1 MGITRDFFIKL
12 SENETLNTAAKKYGL
27 ALGAHKVV
35 AGTDIETTIESI
47 RALNAKNI
55 SATVDNLG
63 EFVFSKEEATAAKNN
78 ILEMIQAIYDAGV
91 DAHMSIKLTQIGLDV
106 DPEFCYENV
115 REILMKAYECGNM
128 HVNMDTEDYNHTVQ
142 TFEMLDRLK
151 GEFKNIGTVIQ
162 AYLFRASEE
171 IDKYQDV
178 RLRLVK
184 GAYKEDAS
192 VAYQSKEEIDA
203 NYIKIIEQ
211 RLLNAKAMTSIATHD
226 HNIIDHVKKFIAQHN
241 LNKDLIEFQMLY
253 GFRSELQVEIAN
265 SGYNFC
271 TYVPYGQDWYGY
283 FMRRLAERP
292 QNLQLVYKSIATPE
306 VKKNAGIAT
315 GAAVGIIALSKLF
328 KRK

>member
-1 MGITRDFFIKL
+1 MGLSRDFFIAL
-12 SENETLNTAAKKYGL
+12 SENATLNEAAKKYGL
-27 ALGAHKVV
+27 ALGANKVV

-47 RALNAKNI
+47 RVLNAQNI

-78 ILEMIQAIYDAGV
+78 ILSMIQALYDAGV

-115 REILMKAYECGNM
+115 REILLKAHECGNM
-128 HVNMDTEDYNHTVQ
+128 HINMDTEDYNHTVQ

-151 GEFKNIGTVIQ
+151 GEFKNVGTVIQ
-162 AYLFRASEE
+162 AYLFRATEE
-171 IDKYQDV
+171 IDKYKDV

-192 VAYQSKEEIDA
+192 VAYQSKEDIDA
-203 NYIKIIEQ
+203 NFIKIIEQ
-211 RLLNAKAMTSIATHD
+211 RLLNAKTMTSIATHD
-226 HNIIDHVKKFIAQHN
+226 HNIINHVKKFIEQNN
-241 LNKDLIEFQMLY
+241 LNKELIEFQMLY

-271 TYVPYGQDWYGY
+271 TYVPYGEDWYGY

-292 QNLQLVYKSIATPE
+292 QNLQLVYKSIVTPE
-306 VKKNAGIAT
+306 VEKGAIVAGS
-315 GAAVGIIALSKLF
+315 ALASLVVLRKLF
-328 KRK
+328 KK